1 MFISVLERIGT
12 NKRQKQSG
20 IDLSNTPKKQ
30 LPGPCDCDAYGN
42 TIVYEAAGAGGDWF
56 ADDARSI
63 YSEDPAGSCCPTC
76 EFIFTGRR
84 FDPETS
90 DATTQMYFYRAR
102 YYRRPLFTPTCRR
115 FGASVDFLLL
125 CVVLRPRRGRC

>member
-1 MFISVLERIGT
+1 MRSVANRFWG
-12 NKRQKQSG
+12 KVS
-20 IDLSNTPKKQ
+20 SFSFSQ
-30 LPGPCDCDAYGN
+30 LPKTNCQLPSLYDCDAYGN

-63 YSEDPAGSCCPTC
+63 YSESPAGSCCPTC

-90 DATTQMYFYRAR
+90 DAATQMYFYRAR
-102 YYRRPLFTPTCRR
+102 YYSPTLVCRQ
-115 FGASVDFLLL
+115 F
-125 CVVLRPRRGRC
+125 